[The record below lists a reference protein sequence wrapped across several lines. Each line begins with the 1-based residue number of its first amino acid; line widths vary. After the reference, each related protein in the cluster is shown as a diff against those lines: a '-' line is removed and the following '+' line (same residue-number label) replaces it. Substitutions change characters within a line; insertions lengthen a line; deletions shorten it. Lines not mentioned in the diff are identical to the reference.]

1 MPLPD
6 IPGGTGNTLAT
17 AVSGDGQYI
26 VGASRNSSGTPR
38 PVRWHNGIAE
48 HIGLSAA
55 GQPNTGVALDCTAD
69 GSVVVGNVI
78 FGNAGAFIW
87 DAAHGY
93 RDLNAALLADYG
105 LLTSFAKIGGISD
118 DGLVIVGTDPGEV
131 GLVVVL
137 PEPTGLVAVAAALAG
152 LLARR

>member
-1 MPLPD
+1 MWTAATGTVPLPD

-17 AVSGDGQYI
+17 VTAVSGDGRYI

-38 PVRWHNGIAE
+38 PVRWHNGVAE
-48 HIGLSAA
+48 HIGLSAG

-78 FGNAGAFIW
+78 PGNEGAFIW

-93 RDLNAALLADYG
+93 RDLNAALARG
-105 LLTSFAKIGGISD
+105 LRPCHQLRED
-118 DGLVIVGTDPGEV
+118 
-131 GLVVVL
+131 
-137 PEPTGLVAVAAALAG
+137 
-152 LLARR
+152 RRDLRRRLGDRRHGPR